1 MKIIASKLANAIA
14 VPRLLL
20 KELGVKVT
28 DQTLKDKLEDHPDF
42 PSIMAVSDCFNEWR
56 VPNLLGKTGQQDCK
70 LDCPANECRRISVPP

>member
-14 VPRLLL
+14 VPRLLI

-42 PSIMAVSDCFNEWR
+42 PSIMAVSDCHNEWQ
-56 VPNLLGKTGQQDCK
+56 VPNTAYHIPREEYKVEELQFPFIAQM
-70 LDCPANECRRISVPP
+70 P